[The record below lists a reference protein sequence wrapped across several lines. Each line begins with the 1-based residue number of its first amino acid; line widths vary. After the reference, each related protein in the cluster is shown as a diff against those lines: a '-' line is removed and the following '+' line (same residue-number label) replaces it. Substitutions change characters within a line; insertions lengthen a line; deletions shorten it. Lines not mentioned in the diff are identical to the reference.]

1 MHGDGAGAGVQWR
14 NNEQARNLKLGGM
27 RDSGLQMA
35 IDAAGGVASLARKLG
50 IAQPSVSNWTKVP
63 ADRVLSVETSTGV
76 ARHILR
82 PDLYPDDRPALDD
95 VDEARRREYL
105 LLGTLLRQAPTQ
117 AILAE
122 IAKLQGDPS
131 ALGILH
137 MTLAEAADETSADAE
152 SREFFRLF
160 VGVGRGELLPYGS
173 YYLTGFLHERPL
185 ARVRED
191 LKRLGIQRA
200 EGLYEPEDHI
210 GILCD
215 VMAGL
220 IGGDFPGGGAEQK
233 QFFTRHIEPWAVRLF
248 ADLEACATTS
258 FYKAVARIGATFIQI
273 ETEGFALPD

>member
-1 MHGDGAGAGVQWR
+1 MTDGAVLGIQQINKQAGSLQ
-14 NNEQARNLKLGGM
+14 LGGM
-27 RDSGLQMA
+27 RDHGLQLA

-63 ADRVLSVETSTGV
+63 AERVLSVESSTGV
-76 ARHILR
+76 ARHVLR
-82 PDLYPDDRPALDD
+82 PDLYPGEGQALDD
-95 VDEARRREYL
+95 IDEARRREYL
-105 LLGTLLRQAPTQ
+105 LLGMLLRQAPT
-117 AILAE
+117 ADLLADVS
-122 IAKLQGDPS
+122 KLQGDPS
-131 ALGILH
+131 ALGLLH
-137 MTLAEAADETSADAE
+137 MTLAEAAEETTTDAE

-160 VGVGRGELLPYGS
+160 VGVGRGELLPYCS

-220 IGGDFPGGGAEQK
+220 IGGDFPGGAAEQK
-233 QFFTRHIEPWAVRLF
+233 QFFTRHVEPWAVRFF
-248 ADLEACATTS
+248 ADLEACAATP

-273 ETEGFALPD
+273 ETEGFALPE